1 MQQASEG
8 ALAGLRVIDLTR
20 VLGGPF
26 CTQILADH
34 GADVIKV
41 EPPQGDETRGWGPPF
56 LDGVASYF
64 LGVNRNKRSIVLDL
78 SRHEGHNALLGLLEG
93 ADVLVENFKPGT
105 MERWGLGYEAVL
117 KERFPRLV
125 HCRISG
131 FGADGP
137 LGGLPGYDAV
147 VQAMTGLMSIN
158 GEKGGAPL
166 RMGSP
171 LVDLATGYNA
181 TIGILLALQERARS
195 QRGQFV
201 DVSLFDS
208 GVAMLHPH
216 SANFFLTGRPPG
228 RSGNAHPNITPY
240 DAFRTATV
248 PLFLAVGN
256 DGQFRKLC
264 RVLGQE
270 SMADDPRFSD
280 NARRSEHRDALKAE
294 LEDLMG
300 RRDGHDLAGELNA
313 AGVPCGP
320 VLDVG
325 EVMAHPH
332 TRHRGMVV
340 EMGDYRG
347 VGAPVK
353 LSRTPATYRRRPPR
367 LGEHGDE
374 VLGGNEH

>member
-1 MQQASEG
+1 MQQPSEG

-34 GADVIKV
+34 GADVIKI

-56 LDGVASYF
+56 VDGVASYF
-64 LGVNRNKRSIVLDL
+64 IGVNRNKRSVVLDL
-78 SRHEGHNALLGLLEG
+78 SKDEGRNALLGLLEG
-93 ADVLVENFKPGT
+93 ADVLVENFKTGT
-105 MERWGLGYEAVL
+105 MERWGLGYDAVL
-117 KERFPRLV
+117 AGRFPALV

-158 GEKGGAPL
+158 GEKGGGPL

-181 TIGILLALQERARS
+181 TIGILLALQERVRS
-195 QRGQFV
+195 GRGQFV
-201 DVSLFDS
+201 DITLYDS
-208 GVAMLHPH
+208 GIAMLHPH
-216 SANFFLTGRPPG
+216 SANYFLTGKAPG

-240 DAFRTATV
+240 DSFRTATV

-264 RVLGQE
+264 RTLGQE
-270 SMADDPRFSD
+270 AMADDPRFAD
-280 NARRSEHRDALKAE
+280 NASRSANRDALKVA
-294 LEDLMG
+294 LEALMDS
-300 RRDGHDLAGELNA
+300 RDGNALAADLNA

-325 EVMAHPH
+325 EVVAHPH
-332 TRHRGMVV
+332 AQHRGMVV
-340 EMGDYRG
+340 EMEGYRG
-347 VGAPVK
+347 TGAPVK
-353 LSRTPATYRRRPPR
+353 LGRTPATYRRRPPR
-367 LGEHGDE
+367 LGEHDDE
-374 VLGGNEH
+374 ILGGK